1 MKARIGNRQRKAVA
15 AAFRKMA
22 NGVEDRTAYASTV
35 EYYRASGQEW
45 AKTLG

>member
-1 MKARIGNRQRKAVA
+1 MKTSTRNRQRKAVA
-15 AAFRKMA
+15 AAVRKMA
-22 NGVEDRTAYASTV
+22 NGVEDKTAYASTV

>member
-1 MKARIGNRQRKAVA
+1 MKASTRNQQRRAVA

-22 NGVEDRTAYASTV
+22 NGVESKMAYASTV

-45 AKTLG
+45 AKSLG

>member
-1 MKARIGNRQRKAVA
+1 MKANTRNQQRKAVA

-22 NGVEDRTAYASTV
+22 NGVESKMAYASTV

-45 AKTLG
+45 AKSLG

>member
-1 MKARIGNRQRKAVA
+1 MNRKAVA

-22 NGVEDRTAYASTV
+22 NGIEGKAAYASTV

-45 AKTLG
+45 AKHLG

>member
-1 MKARIGNRQRKAVA
+1 MKASMRNRQRKAVA

-22 NGVEDRTAYASTV
+22 RGVENKMAYASTV

-45 AKTLG
+45 AKSLG

>member
-1 MKARIGNRQRKAVA
+1 MKASTRNQQRRAVA

-22 NGVEDRTAYASTV
+22 NGVEDKTAYASTV